1 MPESRASYQFRFA
14 GDECPS
20 IFSSY
25 DAVLLFR
32 LPTVTL
38 GRIAYLRTLGALTL
52 SKIRSRLSI
61 AAEFLVLTDFG
72 VCPLVELCLSGEW
85 SEQRR

>member
-1 MPESRASYQFRFA
+1 MLESRASYQFRFA
-14 GDECPS
+14 CDECPS

-38 GRIAYLRTLGALTL
+38 WRLAYSCTFGALTL
-52 SKIRSRLSI
+52 TKIRSRLSI

-72 VCPLVELCLSGEW
+72 VCPLVELCLSGER